1 MTDKYEMK
9 AIARAGFE
17 PMVTAAGQDGRKLAA
32 LAGLASKIGLRNRVY
47 PLALEARAYEP
58 DDLEVAARTQ
68 QLIGQSVPR
77 WHFTMLSDA
86 PRNAAF
92 DAALRRA
99 VTPGTHVL
107 DIGAGSGLLSMMA
120 ARAGAGRVVAC
131 EENPAIADV
140 AARIVAANGYADRI
154 RVVTGNSRDL
164 DMESDLE
171 GRADV
176 IVSEIVSNELL
187 AEGVLKTLADAADRL
202 LAPGGQMIPA
212 GGDVM
217 VALGSWG
224 GADDTQMGMVAGF
237 DLSGFNALAHVP
249 RNVVVGDA
257 TLALHS
263 DAAALLSFDF
273 TGKASRGP
281 HRAVVSLIADG
292 SPIGGIVQW
301 IRLRLDDVGVYEN
314 RPAPDAKS
322 HWGAQYYPFD
332 TPLALPAGT
341 ELRVV
346 GAHDGHQLLVWREDT
361 SSTELP
367 SPSGDG
373 PGVGL

>member
-17 PMVTAAGQDGRKLAA
+17 PMVTAAGRDGRKLAA

-47 PLALEARAYEP
+47 PLALEARAHEP
-58 DDLEVAARTQ
+58 DDVEVAARTQ

-77 WHFTMLSDA
+77 WHFNMLGDT
-86 PRNAAF
+86 PRNDAF
-92 DAALRRA
+92 DAAIRRA

-140 AARIVAANGYADRI
+140 AERIVAANGYADRV

-164 DMESDLE
+164 DVEADLE

-187 AEGVLKTLADAADRL
+187 AEGVLKTLADAATRL

-217 VALGSWG
+217 IALGSWG
-224 GADDTQMGMVAGF
+224 GAEDTRMGMIAGF
-237 DLSGFNALAHVP
+237 DLSGFNALAQVP
-249 RNVVVGDA
+249 RNVMVGDA
-257 TLALHS
+257 TLTLHS

-273 TGKASRGP
+273 TGKAAREP
-281 HRAVVSLIADG
+281 HRSVVTLIADG

-301 IRLRLDDVGVYEN
+301 IRLQLDDVTAYEN
-314 RPAPDAKS
+314 RPGLEAKS

-332 TPLALPAGT
+332 EPLELPAGT
-341 ELRVV
+341 EVRVV
-346 GAHDGHQLLVWREDT
+346 GVHDGHQLLVWREDADAT
-361 SSTELP
+361 QLP
-367 SPSGDG
+367 SPSGEG
-373 PGVGL
+373 LGVG